1 MSKFKIVDVRAYV
14 VGGDDIGG
22 DYHRRAGGHW
32 ITDTLIANP
41 MSFYPAYRDS
51 RTKWGI
57 GVLGSIV
64 VEIEAADGTVG
75 VATGMGGEPA
85 CFLIERHFRRFL
97 VGADPRDTALL
108 WDQMFR
114 ASMFYG
120 RKGLTMTAI
129 SAVDLALWDLLGL
142 LRGEPVYKLIGG
154 AVRPQMHL
162 YCTGP
167 EPAVYKE
174 QGFFGGKI
182 PLPEGPADGPA
193 GLRRN
198 AERVAAVRESV
209 GPDFPIMIDCY
220 MALDVPYAIDLANAV
235 RPFNVYWIEEVLHPD
250 DQEGFKALKAACPWV
265 RWTTGEHEYT
275 RYGFR
280 NLITSRAIDIVQPDV
295 MWVGGLT
302 ELLRISALAN
312 AYDIPVV
319 PHGSGAYSYH
329 FCITQPQAH
338 FCEYIN
344 ISPDGRQIVPVF
356 GDMFVNEQVP
366 EGGRIALDDAPGF
379 GLTLNRDR
387 LKLERPYRADP
398 NL

>member
-1 MSKFKIVDVRAYV
+1 
-14 VGGDDIGG
+14 
-22 DYHRRAGGHW
+22 
-32 ITDTLIANP
+32 
-41 MSFYPAYRDS
+41 
-51 RTKWGI
+51 
-57 GVLGSIV
+57 
-64 VEIEAADGTVG
+64 
-75 VATGMGGEPA
+75 
-85 CFLIERHFRRFL
+85 
-97 VGADPRDTALL
+97 
-108 WDQMFR
+108 
-114 ASMFYG
+114 
-120 RKGLTMTAI
+120 
-129 SAVDLALWDLLGL
+129 LWDLLGL

-356 GDMFVNEQVP
+356 GDMFVN
-366 EGGRIALDDAPGF
+366 
-379 GLTLNRDR
+379 
-387 LKLERPYRADP
+387 
-398 NL
+398 